1 MSMKNFRFTI
11 GRRIG
16 IGFAIFIFLT
26 VVAFVLTVMTLHD
39 SRRRTE
45 TVVGQVT
52 PSVAELKELNL
63 LLQRSQTDISKWYY
77 NKSFND
83 VNFRDDLKNILAKEY
98 PASKQRLLEFA
109 ALWSDQEKEQ
119 LKVIFIRVE
128 RLFNTYQNE
137 IINQLNSIEAY
148 NDPTIYLMAKIPFE
162 EAESGINEIYKN
174 LDVLIRLKQSVA
186 ESETQDMLDSF
197 SFLKIFVQLLGI
209 ALMIGGVVIA
219 LLTTRSITRP
229 IQVLKK
235 MLLSMGLG
243 ILPKERI
250 AATRDEIGEM
260 GNALNDLIR
269 SMQHTTDFAKETGA
283 GNFAASY
290 TPLSKDDSLGQA
302 LLKMRDDLAENE
314 RVLEQKVIERTEEV
328 VRQKSEIE
336 TKNMELEI
344 LYKQV
349 TDSIHYAKRI
359 QDAILPTP
367 NKVKLLLPDSFI
379 LFKPKDIVSGDFYW
393 IERKDNFVYFAAVDC
408 TGHGVPGAFMSL
420 VGYNILKD
428 ILNNTAAVTPGEILD
443 KLRDGIV
450 DALKVDDSGKQAKD
464 GMDMT
469 LCALNYDTME
479 LQYAAAFNPLYI
491 IRNGE
496 LMQHPANKFP
506 IGNFVGD
513 KVSFDNH
520 TIQLQKNDQIFIFS
534 DGYADQFGG
543 PSGKKFMV
551 GNFRKLLI
559 QIAELSSTAQKQKL
573 DETLLTWQGGQEQ
586 VDDVLVIGVKV

>member
-1 MSMKNFRFTI
+1 MKFTI

-16 IGFAIFIFLT
+16 LGFAIFILLTVIAFILT
-26 VVAFVLTVMTLHD
+26 VVILNE
-39 SRRRTE
+39 SKRRTE

-63 LLQRSQTDISKWYY
+63 LLQRSHTDVSKWYY

-83 VNFRDDLKNILAKEY
+83 VEFRDELKSIISKEY
-98 PASKQRLLEFA
+98 PRKKEILIEFSKLWTDEEKKQLAIIFTKIEELFKSYQSEIIDQLNTPEAYDDPNIYMLARLPY
-109 ALWSDQEKEQ
+109 EQ
-119 LKVIFIRVE
+119 SEIDIRV
-128 RLFNTYQNE
+128 
-137 IINQLNSIEAY
+137 
-148 NDPTIYLMAKIPFE
+148 
-162 EAESGINEIYKN
+162 IYKN
-174 LDVLIRLKQSVA
+174 LNSLIGLKQKFAKDTTEEMFVSIN
-186 ESETQDMLDSF
+186 
-197 SFLKIFVQLLGI
+197 FLKTFVQLLGI
-209 ALMIGGVVIA
+209 TLMIGGLLIA
-219 LLTTRSITRP
+219 IFTTRSITVP

-243 ILPKERI
+243 ILPKERVS
-250 AATRDEIGEM
+250 ATRDEIGEM

-283 GNFAASY
+283 GNFDASY
-290 TPLSKDDSLGQA
+290 TPLSKDDSLGHA

-336 TKNMELEI
+336 NKNEELEI

-359 QDAILPTP
+359 QDAILPTSSS
-367 NKVKLLLPDSFI
+367 VKQLLPDAFI

-393 IERKDNFVYFAAVDC
+393 IEKKDKLVYFAAVDC

-420 VGYNILKD
+420 VGHNILKD
-428 ILNNTAAVTPGEILD
+428 IINNTTVTKPSEILD
-443 KLRDGIV
+443 RLREGV
-450 DALKVDDSGKQAKD
+450 VNTLRVDDSGKQAKD

-469 LCALNYDTME
+469 LCAINYDTME

-491 IRNGE
+491 IRKGE
-496 LMQHPANKFP
+496 LMLHPANKFP
-506 IGNFVGD
+506 IGSFIGEKTN
-513 KVSFDNH
+513 FDNH
-520 TIQLQKNDQIFIFS
+520 TIKLQKGDQIFIFS

-543 PSGKKFMV
+543 PNGKKFMV
-551 GNFRKLLI
+551 GNFRKLLT
-559 QIAELSSTAQKQKL
+559 QISTMDSLTQKQRL
-573 DETLLTWQGGQEQ
+573 DETLLKWQGGQEQ

>member
-1 MSMKNFRFTI
+1 MSKFRFTI

-16 IGFAIFIFLT
+16 LGFALFILLT
-26 VVAFVLTVMTLHD
+26 VIAFVLTVVTLND
-39 SRRRTE
+39 SKRRTE

-77 NKSFND
+77 NKSVND
-83 VNFRDDLKNILAKEY
+83 KGFRDDLIRILKTEFPARRAKL
-98 PASKQRLLEFA
+98 SEFSR
-109 ALWSDQEKEQ
+109 LWSSQEKEQ
-119 LKVIFIRVE
+119 LKVIFIRIE
-128 RLFNTYQNE
+128 RLFDTYQHE
-137 IINQLNSIEAY
+137 IMDQLKTLEDY
-148 NDPTIYLMAKIPFE
+148 DDPTIYLMAQIPFE
-162 EAESGINEIYKN
+162 ETETSIIELYKS
-174 LDVLIRLKQSVA
+174 LDALILLKQRVA
-186 ESETQDMLDSF
+186 ENETQVMFKSIN
-197 SFLKIFVQLLGI
+197 FLKVFVQLLGI
-209 ALMIGGVVIA
+209 ALVLGGVLIA
-219 LLTTRSITRP
+219 LLTTRSITKP

-243 ILPKERI
+243 ILPKERVT
-250 AATRDEIGEM
+250 ASRDEVAEM

-269 SMQHTTDFAKETGA
+269 SMQHTTDFAHETGA
-283 GNFAASY
+283 GNFDASY
-290 TPLSKDDSLGQA
+290 TPLSKDDSLGHA

-314 RVLEQKVIERTEEV
+314 RMLEQKVIERTEEV

-336 TKNMELEI
+336 TKNEELEI

-359 QDAILPTP
+359 QDAILPTA
-367 NKVKLLLPDSFI
+367 NTIRQLLPDSFI

-393 IERKDNFVYFAAVDC
+393 IEKKKNLVYFAAVDC

-420 VGYNILKD
+420 VGHNILKD
-428 ILNNTAAVTPGEILD
+428 IINNTAAERPGEILD
-443 KLRDGIV
+443 RLRDGV
-450 DALKVDDSGKQAKD
+450 MDALKVDDGGKQAKD

-469 LCALNYDTME
+469 LGAIDFGKME

-491 IRNGE
+491 VRAGE
-496 LMQHPANKFP
+496 LIMHQANKFP
-506 IGNFVGD
+506 IGSFIGD
-513 KVSFDNH
+513 KVNFDNH
-520 TIQLQKNDQIFIFS
+520 VIPLLPGDQIFVFS

-551 GNFRKLLI
+551 GNFRKLLT
-559 QIAELSSTAQKQKL
+559 QIAPLDSAIQKQKL
-573 DETLLTWQGGQEQ
+573 NETLLSWQGGQEQ

>member
-1 MSMKNFRFTI
+1 MSKFRFTI

-16 IGFAIFIFLT
+16 LGFTIFILLT
-26 VVAFVLTVMTLHD
+26 VIAFVLTVVTLND
-39 SRRRTE
+39 SKRRTE

-52 PSVAELKELNL
+52 PSVAELKEFNL

-83 VNFRDDLKNILAKEY
+83 VNFREDLKNILSKEY
-98 PASKQRLLEFA
+98 PSRKSKLMEFA
-109 ALWSDQEKEQ
+109 MLWSNEEKEQ
-119 LKVIFIRVE
+119 LKVIFIRTE

-137 IINQLNSIEAY
+137 IIDQLNSIEAY

-162 EAESGINEIYKN
+162 ETESGILEIFKS
-174 LDVLIRLKQSVA
+174 LDSLIRLKQSVA
-186 ESETQDMLDSF
+186 EDETQVMFKSI
-197 SFLKIFVQLLGI
+197 SFLKVFVQLLGI
-209 ALMIGGVVIA
+209 ALVFGGVLIA
-219 LLTTRSITRP
+219 FLTTRSITRP

-250 AATRDEIGEM
+250 TASRDEVGEM

-269 SMQHTTDFAKETGA
+269 SMQHTTNFAHETGA
-283 GNFAASY
+283 GNFDASY
-290 TPLSKDDSLGQA
+290 TPLSKDDSLGHA

-314 RVLEQKVIERTEEV
+314 RSLEQKVIERTEEV

-336 TKNMELEI
+336 TKNEELEI

-359 QDAILPTP
+359 QDAILPTA
-367 NKVKLLLPDSFI
+367 NTIRNLLPDSFI

-393 IERKDNFVYFAAVDC
+393 IEKKKNLVYFAAVDC

-420 VGYNILKD
+420 VGHNILKD
-428 ILNNTAAVTPGEILD
+428 IINNSAAERPGEILD
-443 KLRDGIV
+443 RLRDGV
-450 DALKVDDSGKQAKD
+450 VEALKVDDGGKQAKD

-469 LCALNYDTME
+469 LGAINFEKME

-491 IRNGE
+491 VRAGE
-496 LMQHPANKFP
+496 LIMHPANKFP
-506 IGNFVGD
+506 IGSFIGD
-513 KVSFDNH
+513 KVNFDTH
-520 TIQLQKNDQIFIFS
+520 TIPLQKGDQIFIFS

-551 GNFRKLLI
+551 GNFRKLLT
-559 QIAELSSTAQKQKL
+559 QIAPLDSDVQKQKL
-573 DETLLTWQGGQEQ
+573 SETLLTWQGGQEQ

>member
-1 MSMKNFRFTI
+1 MRFTI

-16 IGFAIFIFLT
+16 LGFAIFILLTVIAFILT
-26 VVAFVLTVMTLHD
+26 VVILND
-39 SRRRTE
+39 SKRRTE
-45 TVVGQVT
+45 TVVGQVN

-63 LLQRSQTDISKWYY
+63 LLQRSHTDVSKWYY

-83 VNFRDDLKNILAKEY
+83 IDFRNELKNIITTEY
-98 PASKQRLLEFA
+98 PKKKVILTEFSEDWTA
-109 ALWSDQEKEQ
+109 EEKKQ
-119 LKVIFIRVE
+119 LKVIFLRIE
-128 RLFNTYQNE
+128 SLFKLYQTE
-137 IINQLNSIEAY
+137 IIDQLNTPEAY
-148 NDPTIYLMAKIPFE
+148 DDPSIYMIARLPYEQSEVDIKI
-162 EAESGINEIYKN
+162 IYKN
-174 LDVLIRLKQSVA
+174 LISLIELRQKFAANV
-186 ESETQDMLDSF
+186 TQEMF
-197 SFLKIFVQLLGI
+197 SSINFLKTFVQLLGI
-209 ALMIGGVVIA
+209 TLVIGGLLIA
-219 LLTTRSITRP
+219 IFTTRSITIP
-229 IQVLKK
+229 IQILKK

-243 ILPKERI
+243 ILPKERVSP
-250 AATRDEIGEM
+250 TRDEIGEM

-283 GNFAASY
+283 GNFSASY
-290 TPLSKDDSLGQA
+290 TPLSKDDSLGHA

-336 TKNMELEI
+336 AKNEELEI

-359 QDAILPTP
+359 QDAILPASNT
-367 NKVKLLLPDSFI
+367 VKQLLPDAFI

-393 IERKDNFVYFAAVDC
+393 IEKKNDLVYFAAVDC

-420 VGYNILKD
+420 VGHNILKD
-428 ILNNTAAVTPGEILD
+428 IIKNTTAVKPSEILER
-443 KLRDGIV
+443 LREGVITS
-450 DALKVDDSGKQAKD
+450 LKVDDSGKQAKD

-469 LCALNYDTME
+469 LCAINYDTME

-491 IRNGE
+491 VRGGE
-496 LMQHPANKFP
+496 LILYPANKFP
-506 IGNFVGD
+506 IGAYIGD
-513 KVSFDNH
+513 KSEFDNH
-520 TIQLQKNDQIFIFS
+520 TIKLQKGDQIFIFS

-543 PSGKKFMV
+543 PNGKKFMV
-551 GNFRKLLI
+551 GNFRKLLT
-559 QIAELSSTAQKQKL
+559 QISGLSSPQQKEKL